1 MLNILV
7 QEKANPSQYS
17 PTILG
22 SMALCQGAKQPPWY
36 ILQNYLQIL
45 FWDLQFACLNTLDWL
60 SVEKNTF
67 SGASP
72 FHIWTWGVPRSPEW
86 DEKGRVCSH
95 VQLPGQ
101 EKFHFLN
108 LITCIW
114 NINYRKYTKFISF
127 IIWCLL
133 SLCETRK
140 TEVNWIFVWI
150 SKEIIFYF
158 HSRAY
163 HHKRWVFP
171 LSTSNISIMMK
182 IPSANT

>member
-1 MLNILV
+1 MIMIKDDTPPPKVNV
-7 QEKANPSQYS
+7 QWQEERKRNR
-17 PTILG
+17 II
-22 SMALCQGAKQPPWY
+22 KQFFSH
-36 ILQNYLQIL
+36 IIKLS
-45 FWDLQFACLNTLDWL
+45 FQFYRW
-60 SVEKNTF
+60 S
-67 SGASP
+67 
-72 FHIWTWGVPRSPEW
+72 
-86 DEKGRVCSH
+86 
-95 VQLPGQ
+95 
-101 EKFHFLN
+101 FHFLN

-114 NINYRKYTKFISF
+114 NINYRKYIKFISF